1 MIAEESLARPF
12 VLPQL
17 RLDRL
22 ETSLNEPRYMV
33 TLVGQG
39 RRLIIAPKLADLIE
53 QLQQGKSLEEAA
65 SALSLLWNQEVSAE
79 SLRVIIERQMF
90 TQGLA
95 YPEGHK
101 LPQTMTAAEA
111 QKVTQQ
117 PLTERLLT
125 GQFAWRLLKGRHVG
139 KICGPLTALY
149 SPLSVLLALAFILS
163 TRWLLYSTIDRSFLY
178 QLVMQFN
185 PAEYLVNL
193 CLLIVVIMIH
203 EFGHASAQMRFGL
216 PAGGI
221 GFQLYHYIPA
231 FFTNV
236 SASWRL
242 KPRQRVVVDLGGIYF
257 QSLASSIL
265 YLLYLETH
273 YLPFML
279 AVLVSDVLCL
289 VSINPFLRFDGYWLL
304 TDALAV
310 PNLQKISTRVLGHCW
325 GKLIGRETQALPP
338 QLSRWRAI
346 IVGVYA
352 ILKNCFWAYLVFFII
367 KRARMVYGTAA
378 TTIEKFLAESLTG
391 LRTGDVLLL
400 TASVFRLVLFV
411 LLLLTVSLLVL
422 NMARKLY
429 SLARSGLLKLR
440 ARQEVG
446 AAGGE
451 VA

>member
-1 MIAEESLARPF
+1 
-12 VLPQL
+12 
-17 RLDRL
+17 
-22 ETSLNEPRYMV
+22 
-33 TLVGQG
+33 
-39 RRLIIAPKLADLIE
+39 
-53 QLQQGKSLEEAA
+53 
-65 SALSLLWNQEVSAE
+65 
-79 SLRVIIERQMF
+79 
-90 TQGLA
+90 
-95 YPEGHK
+95 
-101 LPQTMTAAEA
+101 
-111 QKVTQQ
+111 
-117 PLTERLLT
+117 
-125 GQFAWRLLKGRHVG
+125 
-139 KICGPLTALY
+139 
-149 SPLSVLLALAFILS
+149 
-163 TRWLLYSTIDRSFLY
+163 
-178 QLVMQFN
+178 MQFN

-193 CLLIVVIMIH
+193 CLLVLVIMIH

-325 GKLIGRETQALPP
+325 AKLIGKETQSLPP
-338 QLSRWRAI
+338 QMSRWRAI

-440 ARQEVG
+440 ARPRVG